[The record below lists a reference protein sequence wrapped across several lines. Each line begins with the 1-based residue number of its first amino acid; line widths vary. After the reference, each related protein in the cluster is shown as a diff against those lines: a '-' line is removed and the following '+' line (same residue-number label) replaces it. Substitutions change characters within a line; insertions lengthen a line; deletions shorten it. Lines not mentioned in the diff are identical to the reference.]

1 MFNYRLL
8 QSKLQSIGKWL
19 YPGLGIKRWLLV
31 FLCGL
36 ILFFWGLALFLGP
49 EAFNSLS
56 LRLQSLESYIGERS
70 AEYGIFVL
78 LSGIVLLL
86 LGVQRLFRSV
96 SSSCS
101 LWHDR
106 RSVEVLFNRRYLER
120 GPKIVAIGGGTG
132 LSTLLRGLKE
142 YTSNITAVVTVTDD
156 GGSSGR
162 LRGELGI
169 LPPGDIRACLLALAD
184 TEPLMESLFGYR
196 FRRGKTLEGH
206 SFGNIFIAAMTDI
219 LGFEAAL
226 QEFSKVLAVR
236 GRVLPVTLDNIRLIA
251 EDEQGKL
258 IYGETNISLSK
269 VPIKRIFLDPPHCRP
284 LPEVLQAIRE
294 ADAIVMGPGSLLT
307 SVLPNLLVPQIAE
320 AIRESKA
327 PRFYICNIMTQAGE
341 TDDFSAADHLETLQ
355 RYAGRD
361 LVDYIVV
368 NTQRFIS
375 RRVLERYHEEGAKIV
390 DVDFARLNLLGIK
403 ILAAPLLNK
412 EEVVRHDPHRLARL
426 IMERIAKDQSSRER
440 RFWEYSLYHINGK
453 LREKLR
459 L

>member
-1 MFNYRLL
+1 
-8 QSKLQSIGKWL
+8 
-19 YPGLGIKRWLLV
+19 
-31 FLCGL
+31 
-36 ILFFWGLALFLGP
+36 
-49 EAFNSLS
+49 
-56 LRLQSLESYIGERS
+56 
-70 AEYGIFVL
+70 
-78 LSGIVLLL
+78 
-86 LGVQRLFRSV
+86 
-96 SSSCS
+96 
-101 LWHDR
+101 
-106 RSVEVLFNRRYLER
+106 
-120 GPKIVAIGGGTG
+120 
-132 LSTLLRGLKE
+132 
-142 YTSNITAVVTVTDD
+142 
-156 GGSSGR
+156 
-162 LRGELGI
+162 
-169 LPPGDIRACLLALAD
+169 
-184 TEPLMESLFGYR
+184 
-196 FRRGKTLEGH
+196 
-206 SFGNIFIAAMTDI
+206 
-219 LGFEAAL
+219 
-226 QEFSKVLAVR
+226 
-236 GRVLPVTLDNIRLIA
+236 
-251 EDEQGKL
+251 
-258 IYGETNISLSK
+258 
-269 VPIKRIFLDPPHCRP
+269 IKRIFLDPPHCRP